1 MRMLSKRFVC
11 VPCTFLEQ
19 ANFVYLTLIKIR
31 AYTKHT
37 NTHRRTEKEGEW
49 ERHAK
54 HKTAPNEQPNKMNKI
69 RRIHTQKTI
78 CIITVYTRKMLVRFT
93 SLWTHSMCFFT
104 LSLSAASEEAPV
116 KLTFVL
122 AHRVQMSLG
131 EYVLSFR
138 SNCISRFIQSN
149 LPNRNEPTN
158 WIDCLSMD
166 VDVHAIKMSPECMF
180 TEHCMN
186 HPNT

>member
-1 MRMLSKRFVC
+1 MLSKRFVC

-37 NTHRRTEKEGEW
+37 NTQTHTDTDTVRERERK
-49 ERHAK
+49 RHAK

-69 RRIHTQKTI
+69 RQIRTQKTI
-78 CIITVYTRKMLVRFT
+78 CIITMYMRKMLVRFT
-93 SLWTHSMCFFT
+93 SHRTHSMCFHSFF
-104 LSLSAASEEAPV
+104 LSFSPEEESA

-122 AHRVQMSLG
+122 AHRVRMSLG

-149 LPNRNEPTN
+149 LPHRSEPTN
-158 WIDCLSMD
+158 
-166 VDVHAIKMSPECMF
+166 
-180 TEHCMN
+180 
-186 HPNT
+186 